1 MLCYVI
7 YVCVCSCLCACM
19 HCINVVTC
27 VCAHAHIYRSVDLWI
42 CQSIDLSIYFPSIHV
57 STVNNDNYTHMCSH
71 VCMYM
76 AICIFLYLYMYLYVR
91 VYVICVYMHDVYLHV
106 YVFVNTCKR
115 MQMISLYL
123 YVHIYIY
130 ISYTSDPGI
139 CSGELGART
148 WHGFDQPTQLKILDS
163 RTLICKPFLG
173 RNAVIILGSGTH
185 FSEARW

>member
-76 AICIFLYLYMYLYVR
+76 AICIFLCLYMYLYVR

-106 YVFVNTCKR
+106 YVFVNMCKR

-130 ISYTSDPGI
+130 IVYIRSGYLQRGAWGQNMTRLWPTHAAKDFGLQDTHLQAVPWQKRSHYIGFWDP
-139 CSGELGART
+139 
-148 WHGFDQPTQLKILDS
+148 F
-163 RTLICKPFLG
+163 
-173 RNAVIILGSGTH
+173 
-185 FSEARW
+185 